1 MMLDLP
7 PLAVETSTPAPS
19 IPADLQLLIDAA
31 VADGDDQMVSK
42 LLGYIERTRPDLA
55 DAVAAVRRINE
66 QRIAARQEVASE
78 AARRKLADA
87 GPLDNW
93 SGQVEF
99 GASWSTGPAESL
111 GAVGALDLKR
121 EGLAWTH
128 RVLLRGEVQDT
139 DGIRAVE
146 RIIASWQPRYAVSNQ
161 AYVFGLGQYER
172 DPALC
177 YEARYSAAIG
187 AGWALPAGKPFR
199 LSVEGGPALRRTLQ
213 AGEARTR
220 LAGRGTLDLGLVL
233 GPRLELGQRASLFYE
248 DRTSS
253 GVLAST
259 IDSKISEKLKLRF
272 TYEYRIEEDGITGTS
287 SSGSISRASLVY
299 RL

>member
-1 MMLDLP
+1 MP
-7 PLAVETSTPAPS
+7 R
-19 IPADLQLLIDAA
+19 DLQAVIDAA
-31 VADGDDQMVSK
+31 VADGDDQVLAK
-42 LLGYIERTRPDLA
+42 LLGYIKRTRPDLTG
-55 DAVAAVRRINE
+55 AVDEARRANE
-66 QRIAARQEVASE
+66 LRIAARQEAERE
-78 AARRKLADA
+78 AQRRKLAKA

-121 EGLAWTH
+121 EGIAWTH
-128 RVLLRGEVQDT
+128 RVLLRGEIQDT

-146 RIIASWQPRYAVSNQ
+146 RIIASWQPRYALAPQ

-172 DPALC
+172 DPALG
-177 YEARYSAAIG
+177 YEARYSAAVG
-187 AGWALPAGKPFR
+187 AGWSLPAGKPFR
-199 LSVEGGPALRRTLQ
+199 LSVEGGPALRRAIQ
-213 AGEARTR
+213 AGQGRTR

-233 GPRLELGQRASLFYE
+233 GPRLEFGQRASLFYE
-248 DRTSS
+248 DGTSS

-272 TYEYRIEEDGITGTS
+272 TYEYRIEEDGLTGTS

>member
-1 MMLDLP
+1 MIDQP
-7 PLAVETSTPAPS
+7 PPAVEAPASAAEMPR
-19 IPADLQLLIDAA
+19 DLQALIDAA
-31 VADGDDQMVSK
+31 VADGDDQVLAK
-42 LLGYIERTRPDLA
+42 LLGYIERTRPDLTG
-55 DAVAAVRRINE
+55 AVAEARRANE
-66 QRIAARQEVASE
+66 LRIAARQEAERE
-78 AARRKLADA
+78 AQRRKLAEA

-121 EGLAWTH
+121 EGIAWTH
-128 RVLLRGEVQDT
+128 RVLLRGEIQDT

-146 RIIASWQPRYAVSNQ
+146 RIIASWQPRYALASQ

-172 DPALC
+172 DPALG
-177 YEARYSAAIG
+177 YEARYSAAAG
-187 AGWALPAGKPFR
+187 AGWSLPPGKPFR
-199 LSVEGGPALRRTLQ
+199 LSVEGGPALRRTIQ
-213 AGEARTR
+213 AGQGRTR

-233 GPRLELGQRASLFYE
+233 GPRLEFGQRASLFYE
-248 DRTSS
+248 DGTSS

-272 TYEYRIEEDGITGTS
+272 TYEYRIEEDGLTGTS

>member
-7 PLAVETSTPAPS
+7 PPAVETSTPAPS
-19 IPADLQLLIDAA
+19 MPTDLQLLIDAA
-31 VADGDDQMVSK
+31 LADGDGQMVAK

-55 DAVAAVRRINE
+55 GAVAAVRRINE
-66 QRIAARQEVASE
+66 QRIAARQEAANE
-78 AARRKLADA
+78 AARRKLAEA
-87 GPLDNW
+87 GPLENW
-93 SGQVEF
+93 IGQVEF

-146 RIIASWQPRYAVSNQ
+146 RIIASWQPRYALSKQ

-172 DPALC
+172 DPALG

-187 AGWALPAGKPFR
+187 AGWALPPGKPFR

-213 AGEARTR
+213 GGEGRTR
-220 LAGRGTLDLGLVL
+220 VAGRGTLDLGLVL

-248 DRTSS
+248 DGTSS

-272 TYEYRIEEDGITGTS
+272 TYEYRIEEDGTTGTS